1 MDIDGLP
8 RHRNETD
15 PFANHRKAVGVL
27 SVLRGISFRLD
38 RLKPFQIL
46 ALAIVFA
53 FIGMVVLCALEQIAL
68 VDVTT
73 TQIKVLHFA
82 RGFLATSVGMCFMWW
97 IMYRKETELVGWRD
111 HFSQKLAERT
121 SELNVALAAQ
131 QEQFEKL
138 QASNNAL
145 VNQREDFVL
154 ALKLR
159 LMTPVQ
165 AIQTTLTHLLEDAY
179 GELTSTQKEIVYL
192 TVENNRDLDR
202 LLAMLVALY
211 RYQNGKLIL
220 QKKKHKLLDLIDI
233 KEDEFL
239 KAKKKSINLSLQNK
253 FADIALECD
262 IDETRKVIGHLI
274 DNAVKHAR
282 SNVSIFCEV
291 RNQFAHITVGNDGPG
306 IAPEDVENLFKRFYY
321 VSNVGKYSAGT
332 GVGLCLCAEI
342 AKAHSGTL
350 TCESALGQGAKFTL
364 SLPLLGGQ

>member
-1 MDIDGLP
+1 MDFDGLP

-15 PFANHRKAVGVL
+15 PFANYRKAVGVL

-53 FIGMVVLCALEQIAL
+53 FAAMVVLCVLEQIAL
-68 VDVTT
+68 VDLTT
-73 TQIKVLHFA
+73 SQLKILHFA

-97 IMYRKETELVGWRD
+97 IMHRKETELVGWRD

-121 SELNVALAAQ
+121 SELNVSLAAQ
-131 QEQFEKL
+131 QVQFEKL

-145 VNQREDFVL
+145 INQREDFVL

-179 GELTSTQKEIVYL
+179 GELTPTQKEIVHL

-211 RYQNGKLIL
+211 RYQNGKLML
-220 QKKKHKLLDLIDI
+220 QKKKHQLLDLIDI
-233 KEDEFL
+233 KEDEFQ
-239 KAKKKSINLSLQNK
+239 KAKKKNITLSLQNA

-262 IDETRKVIGHLI
+262 IDETKKVIGHLI

-291 RNQFAHITVGNDGPG
+291 RDQFAHITVGDDGPG
-306 IAPEDVENLFKRFYY
+306 IAPEDMENLLKRFYY